1 MTTKQGPAR
10 IGSLV
15 QDAVQHG
22 AELVLGGKQFGDGYH
37 FEPTLL
43 VGASPDAQLYN
54 EEIFGPVVSVYP
66 FESEDEVSRV

>member
-15 QDAVQHG
+15 Q
-22 AELVLGGKQFGDGYH
+22 QFGDGYH